1 MSNVFSFVADITG
14 HKNVNV
20 SASSI
25 PLTNVTGNIP
35 GPLSTYTIISSLPQ
49 TSSRSLPSV
58 SCRHFSFPF
67 LSIPSL
73 LFSHSFSL
81 TRVFFLRVQSQS
93 ICRSR
98 ILHPIHSA
106 KRQRF
111 RCGRR
116 SRLPSTRVE
125 SLDATRDVASA
136 GQLDGIEPR
145 GSFGWRGQFVFVG
158 KWEWLVGRFQPFWV
172 GDFGGFEKCARWW
185 NWVGFGR
192 VGNIVVDVLRVCVF
206 LECTSIL

>member
-1 MSNVFSFVADITG
+1 MSRETFQA
-14 HKNVNV
+14 
-20 SASSI
+20 
-25 PLTNVTGNIP
+25 
-35 GPLSTYTIISSLPQ
+35 LSVRTPIISSLPQ
-49 TSSRSLPSV
+49 TSSRSLLSV

-67 LSIPSL
+67 LSILSL
-73 LFSHSFSL
+73 IFSHSFSL
-81 TRVFFLRVQSQS
+81 TRVFFFVSNHDSQI

-111 RCGRR
+111 RRGRR

-145 GSFGWRGQFVFVG
+145 GSFGWRRQFVFVG
-158 KWEWLVGRFQPFWV
+158 EWEWVVGRFQPFWV
-172 GDFGGFEKCARWW
+172 GDFGGFEKYAGWW

-192 VGNIVVDVLRVCVF
+192 VGNTVVDVLRVCVF